1 MIEKEMNPL
10 AQEKMKT
17 LTVEN
22 QTKRQLPFHLP
33 SFFIGGFILSFAID
47 ILFWGKSF
55 GFSFLIWVGLILLA
69 AGVLA
74 IVEGKRPHPSTYVL
88 IIGLLL
94 TTIMAVWRDEPGTR
108 AYNVLFTLLLLG
120 LTSDSLLSGEAF
132 HFRIGDAFLRLW
144 LLVFAAF
151 ERPIQALTTLSE
163 KRKTQEKKVLPWRR
177 VWLPVLRGIL
187 IAVPILLVFAALL
200 SSADPVFEEVLTD
213 FWAFLKIE
221 DWGEFAFRTFYIFV
235 LGFCFS
241 GLLLHAFSKKR
252 YYRLPEKGRSSFKPF
267 LGKIESFTVLS
278 LVILLFGLFIF
289 IQFRY
294 FFGGSS
300 NINFSGYTYAEYAR
314 KGTEE
319 LIIVAILSLGLYQML
334 HTITRLEQ
342 KTDRTWIHLLMT
354 VLIVEVLIILL
365 SSYQRLA
372 MYELIYGFSRI
383 RVRTHL
389 FILWLS
395 ALLGLVVLLEW
406 TGKSKRFFLVLL
418 FVSFGFVI
426 SQGFLN
432 IDNHIVEKNL
442 ARLDEGLPQE
452 AWEGFDHYY
461 LALLSDDAVP
471 IMIEASQDTSLDEEV
486 REMFLAELSCLRWTT
501 DQENDLDS
509 SDPWI
514 SQTPSSLRADRMLLG
529 LTTNVLL
536 QIEEDEWE
544 GKGVLL
550 KDGEMHYCPD
560 YRWGWD

>member
-1 MIEKEMNPL
+1 MIEKELHTL
-10 AQEKMKT
+10 AHEKPEN
-17 LTVEN
+17 LTEEN
-22 QTKRQLPFHLP
+22 RSKRQLPSHLP
-33 SFFIGGFILSFAID
+33 SFFIGGFFLSLAID
-47 ILFWGKSF
+47 ILFWEKSF

-74 IVEGKRPHPSTYVL
+74 IIEGKRPHSSTYVL
-88 IIGLLL
+88 IAGVLL
-94 TTIMAVWRDEPGTR
+94 TAIMAVWRDESGTR

-163 KRKTQEKKVLPWRR
+163 NRKTHKKKVRPWRR

-187 IAVPILLVFAALL
+187 IAVPILLIFATLL

-221 DWGEFAFRTFYIFV
+221 DWGEFAFRTFYILV

-252 YYRLPEKGRSSFKPF
+252 YYQLPKKGISSFKPF
-267 LGKIESFTVLS
+267 LGKIESFTVLF
-278 LVILLFGLFIF
+278 LIILLFGLFIF

-294 FFGGSS
+294 FFGGNS
-300 NINFSGYTYAEYAR
+300 NINFAGYTYAEYAR

-319 LIIVAILSLGLYQML
+319 LIIVAILSLGLYQLL

-342 KTDRTWIHLLMT
+342 KPDRTWMHFLMT

-372 MYELIYGFSRI
+372 MYQLIYGFSRI

-395 ALLGLVVLLEW
+395 ALLGLVILLEW
-406 TGKSKRFFLVLL
+406 TGKSRRFFIVLL
-418 FVSFGFVI
+418 FVSFGFVA

-432 IDNHIVEKNL
+432 IDKHILEKNL
-442 ARLDEGLPQE
+442 SRLDENLPHD
-452 AWEGFDHYY
+452 AWDGFDHHY
-461 LALLSDDAVP
+461 LRYLSNDALPVIVDTAQDA
-471 IMIEASQDTSLDEEV
+471 SLDEEV
-486 REMFLAELSCLRWTT
+486 REMFLAELSCRLWSLE
-501 DQENDLDS
+501 QEQANAPS
-509 SDPWI
+509 EAWI
-514 SQTPSSLRADRMLLG
+514 SQTPSSLRAKQLLLG
-529 LTTNVLL
+529 LNKSNLPQL
-536 QIEEDEWE
+536 EDDEWE
-544 GKGVLL
+544 SKGVWLQ
-550 KDGEMHYCPD
+550 DGDMHYCLD

>member
-1 MIEKEMNPL
+1 MIEKEL
-10 AQEKMKT
+10 RTLVQEKTKN
-17 LTVEN
+17 LTEEN
-22 QTKRQLPFHLP
+22 RSKRQLPSHLP
-33 SFFIGGFILSFAID
+33 AFFIGGFFLSLAID
-47 ILFWGKSF
+47 ILFWEKSF

-74 IVEGKRPHPSTYVL
+74 IIEGKRPHPSTYVL
-88 IIGLLL
+88 IAGVLL

-108 AYNVLFTLLLLG
+108 AYNVFFTLLLLG
-120 LTSDSLLSGEAF
+120 LTSDSLFSGEAF

-163 KRKTQEKKVLPWRR
+163 QRKTQKKKVRPWRR

-187 IAVPILLVFAALL
+187 IAVPILLIFATLL
-200 SSADPVFEEVLTD
+200 SSADPVFEKVLTD

-221 DWGEFAFRTFYIFV
+221 DWGEFAFRTFYIIV

-252 YYRLPEKGRSSFKPF
+252 YYHLPEKGKPDFKPF
-267 LGKIESFTVLS
+267 LGKIESFTVLF
-278 LVILLFGLFIF
+278 LIILLFGLFIF

-294 FFGGSS
+294 FFGGNS
-300 NINFSGYTYAEYAR
+300 NINFAGYTYAEYAR

-319 LIIVAILSLGLYQML
+319 LIIVAILSLGLYQLL

-342 KTDRTWIHLLMT
+342 KTGRTWMHFLMT
-354 VLIVEVLIILL
+354 ILIVEVVIILL

-395 ALLGLVVLLEW
+395 ALLGLVILLEW
-406 TGKSKRFFLVLL
+406 TGKSRRFFLVLL
-418 FVSFGFVI
+418 FVSLGFVA

-432 IDNHIVEKNL
+432 IDKHIVEKNL
-442 ARLDEGLPQE
+442 ARLDENLPQE
-452 AWEGFDHYY
+452 AWEGLDHSY
-461 LALLSDDAVP
+461 LALLSNDAVP
-471 IMIEASQDTSLDEEV
+471 IMIEASQDTSLEEEV
-486 REMFLAELSCLRWTT
+486 REMFLAEVSCRLWSLE
-501 DQENDLDS
+501 QEQTH
-509 SDPWI
+509 DPSEAWV
-514 SQTPSSLRADRMLLG
+514 SQTPSSLRAKQVLLG
-529 LTTNVLL
+529 LSKTNLPK
-536 QIEEDEWE
+536 IESDEWE
-544 GKGVLL
+544 SNGVWLQN
-550 KDGEMHYCPD
+550 GEMHYC
-560 YRWGWD
+560 YGFWQ